1 MLKCKQFA
9 KKWSCN
15 MIDEHD
21 DIELNCTK
29 NMETTEQ
36 IKMIKYRNIVKIL
49 RVLLIMDH
57 FVRGY
62 WILWVVHEFNFFNY
76 K

>member
-1 MLKCKQFA
+1 
-9 KKWSCN
+9 

-36 IKMIKYRNIVKIL
+36 IKMIKYRNISLEDI
-49 RVLLIMDH
+49 
-57 FVRGY
+57 
-62 WILWVVHEFNFFNY
+62 EFCE
-76 K
+76 

>member
-1 MLKCKQFA
+1 
-9 KKWSCN
+9 

-21 DIELNCTK
+21 DIELNFSK

-36 IKMIKYRNIVKIL
+36 IKMIEY
-49 RVLLIMDH
+49 

-62 WILWVVHEFNFFNY
+62 
-76 K
+76 

>member
-1 MLKCKQFA
+1 
-9 KKWSCN
+9 

-36 IKMIKYRNIVKIL
+36 IKMIKYRN
-49 RVLLIMDH
+49 

-62 WILWVVHEFNFFNY
+62 LIL
-76 K
+76 